1 MSLLSP
7 LDCFWLYGDE
17 RLATYVERPNA
28 EEEQKMQIDLRR
40 LGLKT
45 DKVAG
50 RDLSVG
56 S

>member
-1 MSLLSP
+1 VP
-7 LDCFWLYGDE
+7 I
-17 RLATYVERPNA
+17 ATYDGKRGGYSITSSAGA

-40 LGLKT
+40 LVLKT